1 MKRLICSAVALSAVA
16 FVTSAQAQQAPAT
29 PVPGSFN
36 QPRKLFFESDI
47 VRHALP
53 GQQGPF
59 CVLANQFK
67 RKEAVAWR
75 IRILHPNGDVGNAET
90 LKSVVVELG
99 NGQKIAAR
107 FGPHGNPPTDYF
119 WSFFWTIPDDFPT
132 GSMGYKVIATMN
144 NGEAVTWVPFTRPA
158 AQLTV
163 IPGEPTM
170 AAPR

>member
-1 MKRLICSAVALSAVA
+1 MKIVTGSAIALSVAVLGFA
-16 FVTSAQAQQAPAT
+16 TSALAQQ
-29 PVPGSFN
+29 S
-36 QPRKLFFESDI
+36 QPRKLFFEGDI

-67 RKEAVAWR
+67 RKEAIAWR
-75 IRILHPNGDVGNAET
+75 IRILHPNGDIGNNET

-132 GSMGYKVIATMN
+132 GSLGYKVHATMN
-144 NGEAVTWVPFTRPA
+144 NGERVTSEPFTRPA
-158 AQLTV
+158 TQLTV
-163 IPGEPTM
+163 IAGEPTM
-170 AAPR
+170 APALP